1 MPLRFDIFININICI
16 IVTLVQTVRQ
26 LRDICS
32 GGNSQTIVNHRI
44 MAKFAKY
51 MGPHTLTMALVMAK
65 TSVKGQNV
73 ILLTH
78 MADLVSGALCVVGYI
93 VLLFLEKKLFTIKF
107 GKISDYFSQNVRVTS
122 SD

>member
-1 MPLRFDIFININICI
+1 M
-16 IVTLVQTVRQ
+16 QTESQ

-32 GGNSQTIVNHRI
+32 GGNLQTIANHRI

-51 MGPHTLTMALVMAK
+51 MGHHTLRMVLAMAK

-78 MADLVSGALCVVGYI
+78 MEDLISGALCVVGYI
-93 VLLFLEKKLFTIKF
+93 VLLFLGKKLFMI
-107 GKISDYFSQNVRVTS
+107 
-122 SD
+122 